1 MCSQKGYN
9 IKGGGGMT
17 NTELLEKVIANSGY
31 KKQFLASKIGLSY
44 QGFLNKVQNKQD
56 FRAKEI
62 MILCKLLRISS
73 ELKEAIFLPRM

>member
-1 MCSQKGYN
+1 
-9 IKGGGGMT
+9 MT

-62 MILCKLLRISS
+62 MILCELLHISS
-73 ELKEAIFLPRM
+73 EQKEAIFFAKNVD

>member
-1 MCSQKGYN
+1 
-9 IKGGGGMT
+9 MT

-44 QGFLNKVQNKQD
+44 QGLLNKVQNKQD

-73 ELKEAIFLPRM
+73 ELKEAIFFAENVD

>member
-1 MCSQKGYN
+1 
-9 IKGGGGMT
+9 MT

-44 QGFLNKVQNKQD
+44 QGLLNKVQNKQD

-73 ELKEAIFLPRM
+73 ELKEAIFSSLEIRSNLQRIIITPYF